1 MFIKTM
7 KHKEATVT
15 RYLCRDMFNETL
27 KYTKH
32 MKELFFLGDLSVLS
46 SDKNK
51 SYTKNFERTHNG
63 ST

>member
-32 MKELFFLGDLSVLS
+32 MKELFFLGDLRVLS
-46 SDKNK
+46 GDKNK
-51 SYTKNFERTHNG
+51 IL
-63 ST
+63 